1 MTTLINALKSEITR
15 LARKEIKTDL
25 LSLRKSVTAQRSE
38 IAALKREIKALQSQ
52 VKSNQKT
59 LKTVQPASP
68 AEDETPRR
76 VLRFSAERF
85 AAQRAKLGLSQAQ
98 MAQLVGASTVSIY
111 KWETGK
117 VRPRAAQL
125 ERIAAIRKLGK
136 REAMARLAA
145 AES

>member
-25 LSLRKSVTAQRSE
+25 LALRKSVTAQRSE

-68 AEDETPRR
+68 AEDETPRHT
-76 VLRFSAERF
+76 LRFSAERF
-85 AAQRAKLGLSQAQ
+85 AAQRARLGLSQAQ
-98 MAQLVGASTVSIY
+98 MAQLVGASTLSIY

-117 VRPRAAQL
+117 VRPRVAQL

-136 REAMARLAA
+136 REAMARLAP